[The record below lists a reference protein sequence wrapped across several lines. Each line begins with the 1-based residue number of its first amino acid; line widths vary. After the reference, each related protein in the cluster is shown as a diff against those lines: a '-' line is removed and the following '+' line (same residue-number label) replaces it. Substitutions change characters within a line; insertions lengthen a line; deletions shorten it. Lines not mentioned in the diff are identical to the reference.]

1 MISGDCYTAIA
12 LHKGD
17 DKAIRHGDSA
27 PLAPGLYVVA
37 TPIGNLEDI
46 TLRALRVLREVDLI
60 ACEDTRHTQKLL
72 NHFEIKSPTRSYHE
86 HNEAARAEELIE
98 RIAKGGRIALVS
110 DAGMPGISD
119 PGERVIRRAVER
131 GLPVVAIPG
140 PSAMISA
147 LVASGLP
154 TDSFRFI
161 GFLPPRAGERR
172 SRLEALR
179 DADETLVFYEA
190 PHRIVEMLADLKIA
204 LGSERRIVLAR
215 EITKVHEEFL
225 RGTVEEIAAKLVDRP
240 AIKGEMTVIVSG
252 KPGEETPAGCLA
264 DVAERMRKLIES
276 DSLDPK
282 AALKQAA
289 KEFGLSRSEVYRE
302 WQRAKTGGKR

>member
-1 MISGDCYTAIA
+1 

-17 DKAIRHGDSA
+17 HKGVRHADSA

-86 HNEAARAEELIE
+86 HNEAARGQELID
-98 RIAKGGRIALVS
+98 RVSKGERIALVS

-119 PGERVIRRAVER
+119 PGERVIRAALER
-131 GLPVVAIPG
+131 GLSVVAIPG

-154 TDSFRFI
+154 TDSFRFV
-161 GFLPPRAGERR
+161 GFLPARRGERR
-172 SRLEALR
+172 GALDALR
-179 DADETLVFYEA
+179 NAPETLVFYEA
-190 PHRIVEMLADLKIA
+190 PHRILEMLADFTKKGWFTYTARKNEAEARFFSGECSMLTSSSGAPGISSS
-204 LGSERRIVLAR
+204 LLHRRAR
-215 EITKVHEEFL
+215 G
-225 RGTVEEIAAKLVDRP
+225 R
-240 AIKGEMTVIVSG
+240 
-252 KPGEETPAGCLA
+252 
-264 DVAERMRKLIES
+264 
-276 DSLDPK
+276 
-282 AALKQAA
+282 
-289 KEFGLSRSEVYRE
+289 
-302 WQRAKTGGKR
+302 